1 MTIQEIIDKI
11 LAYHPDIGDRRTCDV
26 IVGADPNR
34 ECTGILISI
43 APTVP
48 IIKKAI
54 EIGANFIFVH
64 EPTFFS
70 GYDDECEWLEGND
83 VYEEKKALLL

>member
-1 MTIQEIIDKI
+1 MTIQEIVDKI

-48 IIKKAI
+48 IIRKAI

-64 EPTFFS
+64 ANGWKEMMYMKRNSLF
-70 GYDDECEWLEGND
+70 W
-83 VYEEKKALLL
+83 